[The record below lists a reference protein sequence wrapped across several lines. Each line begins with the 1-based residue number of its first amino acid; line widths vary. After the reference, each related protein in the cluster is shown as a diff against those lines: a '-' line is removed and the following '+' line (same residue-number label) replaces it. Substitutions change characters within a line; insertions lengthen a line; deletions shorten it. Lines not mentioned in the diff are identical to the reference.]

1 MPRVSAIR
9 IESMPRPGDRRT
21 TGKSGK
27 MIRLVLRRP
36 RRFAD
41 LFSAIQS
48 DDPGVRMRAADAAE
62 KFPRHPPAW
71 QGPYKKLLINKIA
84 RIPQQEVRCHV
95 AQMLPRPVLT
105 GAERKKVFELLL
117 RYLKDDSRIGKSFTT
132 QAIADLA
139 AQGDAHRDQAR
150 DLNRHLTATGTP
162 AMMARGKMLLRGF
175 RHDPGR
181 AKKKIK

>member
-1 MPRVSAIR
+1 
-9 IESMPRPGDRRT
+9 
-21 TGKSGK
+21 
-27 MIRLVLRRP
+27 
-36 RRFAD
+36 
-41 LFSAIQS
+41 
-48 DDPGVRMRAADAAE
+48 
-62 KFPRHPPAW
+62 
-71 QGPYKKLLINKIA
+71 
-84 RIPQQEVRCHV
+84 
-95 AQMLPRPVLT
+95 MLPRPVLT